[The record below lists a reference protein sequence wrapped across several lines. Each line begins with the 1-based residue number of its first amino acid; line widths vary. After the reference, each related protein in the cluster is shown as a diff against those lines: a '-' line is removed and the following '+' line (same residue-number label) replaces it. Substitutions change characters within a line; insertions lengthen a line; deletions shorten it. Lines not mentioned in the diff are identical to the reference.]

1 MKKINII
8 INIFIAVFI
17 GVFIGHGVY
26 TVCYWCI
33 YWTRGLYCLGLQNS
47 SRIIRCAIS
56 TVVYKHLDIW
66 CIDHY
71 FVTDLHCDK
80 SDHQS

>member
-26 TVCYWCI
+26 TVWDFK
-33 YWTRGLYCLGLQNS
+33 THPELY
-47 SRIIRCAIS
+47 
-56 TVVYKHLDIW
+56 VV
-66 CIDHY
+66 
-71 FVTDLHCDK
+71 
-80 SDHQS
+80 QSAPGIQAS

>member
-26 TVCYWCI
+26 TVWDFE
-33 YWTRGLYCLGLQNS
+33 
-47 SRIIRCAIS
+47 
-56 TVVYKHLDIW
+56 VVN
-66 CIDHY
+66 
-71 FVTDLHCDK
+71 
-80 SDHQS
+80 

>member
-26 TVCYWCI
+26 TVWDFK
-33 YWTRGLYCLGLQNS
+33 THPELY
-47 SRIIRCAIS
+47 
-56 TVVYKHLDIW
+56 VV
-66 CIDHY
+66 
-71 FVTDLHCDK
+71 
-80 SDHQS
+80 QSAPWYSLIHI

>member
-26 TVCYWCI
+26 TVWDFKTHPELYVVQSAPWYTSI
-33 YWTRGLYCLGLQNS
+33 Y
-47 SRIIRCAIS
+47 
-56 TVVYKHLDIW
+56 IW

>member
-26 TVCYWCI
+26 TVWDFK
-33 YWTRGLYCLGLQNS
+33 THPEL
-47 SRIIRCAIS
+47 
-56 TVVYKHLDIW
+56 
-66 CIDHY
+66 
-71 FVTDLHCDK
+71 
-80 SDHQS
+80 